1 MFPIELRA
9 FVISVVVFAILFFA
23 LTTASNSAATTAEDL
38 EGLLPWLNATAYLLY
53 VITGFIAGIV
63 AKRRTIVNGLIAGV
77 LAAATAILIFGV
89 TRGDSFG
96 IVATVVNGGILG
108 GIGGACAMFLTRR
121 KENID

>member
-1 MFPIELRA
+1 VFLIELRA
-9 FVISVVVFAILFFA
+9 FAISVVVFGILFFA
-23 LTTASNSAATTAEDL
+23 LTTASNSAAITAEDL
-38 EGLLPWLNATAYLLY
+38 KGLLPWLNATAHLLY
-53 VITGFIAGIV
+53 VVAGFVAGIV
-63 AKRRTIVNGLIAGV
+63 ARRHTIVNGLIAGV

-121 KENID
+121 KESHD